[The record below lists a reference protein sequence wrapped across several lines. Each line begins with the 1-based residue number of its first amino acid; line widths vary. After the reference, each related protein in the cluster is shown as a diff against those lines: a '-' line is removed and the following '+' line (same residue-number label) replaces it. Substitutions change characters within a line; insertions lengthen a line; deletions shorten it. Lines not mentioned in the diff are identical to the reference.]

1 MHTTHDTMLKE
12 GQNYFQK
19 DIDKKLEENVLNF

>member
-1 MHTTHDTMLKE
+1 MRITPDTKLKQ
-12 GQNYFQK
+12 GQNNFQK

>member
-1 MHTTHDTMLKE
+1 MHKTPDNKQKH
-12 GQNYFQK
+12 GQKNFQK